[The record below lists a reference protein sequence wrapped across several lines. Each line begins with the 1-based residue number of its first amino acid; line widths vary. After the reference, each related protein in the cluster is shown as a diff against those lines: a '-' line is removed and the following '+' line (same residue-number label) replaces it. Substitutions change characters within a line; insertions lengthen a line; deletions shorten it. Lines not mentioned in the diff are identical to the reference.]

1 MEWHAEEN
9 GDYPMVESIP
19 WMGGMVAVREM
30 ERRGLHLLVI
40 DGSGTMHFSDS
51 ARELVEMDIDGYETI
66 PDTDEGHDRALEV
79 RYDHLIEL
87 AERSQRWM
95 VDEAARRGVIDWD
108 SVDED
113 ALTALCAGR
122 TTPFEGLPAVD
133 GGRDL
138 DWKLGVPL
146 VLCTTDYE
154 PYTKRETP
162 TGRIVWVNPVTELT
176 YLRSLANLGVIQFHV
191 VVDEPTLPE
200 FETATDR

>member
-1 MEWHAEEN
+1 MEEGTLEN
-9 GDYPMVESIP
+9 GDRPMVESIP
-19 WMGGMVAVREM
+19 WREGMVAVREM
-30 ERRGLHLLVI
+30 ERRGMHLLVI
-40 DGSGTMHFSDS
+40 DGGGMMHFSDS
-51 ARELVEMDIDGYETI
+51 ARELVEMDIDGYEAI
-66 PDTDEGHDRALEV
+66 PDSDEGHDRALEV

-87 AERSQRWM
+87 AEKSQRWM
-95 VDEAARRGVIDWD
+95 VDEAARRGVVDWD
-108 SVDED
+108 SVDEA
-113 ALTALCAGR
+113 ALTALCVGR
-122 TTPFEGLPAVD
+122 TVPFEGLPTD
-133 GGRDL
+133 GGGRDL

-200 FETATDR
+200 YETSKG